1 MSGREKDA
9 RTAPSSVGEVI
20 EEMVTQED
28 VLGVVARAPHNWG
41 SERRRWLS
49 EAMAELG
56 AAEDEVVAVAADAM
70 ASRDRNV
77 RVKAVWVLSL
87 YADPQATAAVVRA
100 LGDPV
105 RRVREV
111 ALKAVRPHHVDSPEV
126 WRAVQEI
133 ADAEDETNRLRQH
146 AFFLL
151 SESVVRDRLPEVAEA
166 TLRSLLDSDRYR
178 ASLLHRLCWSGRHTA
193 ASRDLLREFVRTGSK
208 DEAVMATRALCGQRL
223 MRVDGWLPA
232 DLRQRVRDRYDA
244 APDVHGGVPLCWIPA
259 ADADALAREVGQPH
273 AP

>member
-1 MSGREKDA
+1 MGKDA
-9 RTAPSSVGEVI
+9 RTAPSSGRGA
-20 EEMVTQED
+20 EEMVTTEA
-28 VLGVVARAPHNWG
+28 VLAVVARAPNSWG
-41 SERRRWLS
+41 AQRHRWLT

-56 AAEDEVVAVAADAM
+56 ADPEEVVAAAVCGLDSA
-70 ASRDRNV
+70 DRNV
-77 RVKAVWVLSL
+77 RVRALWVLSL
-87 YADPQATAAVVRA
+87 YPHPRATAGVVQA

-111 ALKAVRPHHVDSPEV
+111 ALKAVRPHHVESPEV
-126 WRAVQEI
+126 WRAVRAI
-133 ADAEDETNRLRQH
+133 ADADGETNRLRQQ

-151 SESVVRDRLPEVAEA
+151 SSSVVRDQLPEVAED

-178 ASLLHRLCWSGRHTA
+178 TALLHRLCWSGAQTA
-193 ASRDLLREFVRTGSK
+193 TSRELLHEFVRSGTK
-208 DEAVMATRALCGQRL
+208 EEAVMATRTLCGHRL

-232 DLRQRVRDRYDA
+232 DLRQRVRTAYDP

-259 ADADALAREVGQPH
+259 ADAEALAQEVGFPQ